1 MIGYIT
7 SLYNNNN
14 NNNNNNRYT
23 GILYLVK

>member
-7 SLYNNNN
+7 SLYNNN